1 MAIRAN
7 HYEAAFEEY
16 LRQRRIPYVAVD
28 EQRRTLLE
36 EASLKSMDFIV
47 YSRNPVN
54 LLVDIKGRRFPT
66 VAGGRKWE
74 SWTAAEDVPALQ
86 RWQEVFGT
94 GFRGLVVFAYDL
106 LEERHHAD
114 FPERFEFRG
123 RTYVFY
129 GVWADDY
136 QAVLQ
141 TRSASW
147 QTVFVPGEAFQK
159 IRFPMQSVLTL
170 SSAATDNTASV
181 TAPTEEP
188 LVRTA

>member
-36 EASLKSMDFIV
+36 QASLKSMDFIV

-66 VAGGRKWE
+66 VVGGHKWE
-74 SWTAAEDVPALQ
+74 NWTGAEDVPALLQ
-86 RWQEVFGT
+86 WQEVFGT
-94 GFRGLVVFAYDL
+94 GFRAVVVFAYDL

-114 FPERFEFRG
+114 FPDRFEFRG
-123 RTYVFY
+123 RSYAFF
-129 GVWADDY
+129 GAWADDY
-136 QAVLQ
+136 QAAMN

-147 QTVFVPGEAFQK
+147 KTVFVSGDKFEK
-159 IRFPMQSVLTL
+159 MRFPMQSVLPL
-170 SSAATDNTASV
+170 SPTANTVATIP
-181 TAPTEEP
+181 TAPEEN
-188 LVRTA
+188 LRVRTA